1 MFYNKKHSNPCG
13 FATGSNNLEAFNEA
27 ISCDPISYF
36 GGIVSFNTEV
46 CGDLAEELAKPFLEC
61 IVAPSFTDDAL
72 KILSKRKILELL
84 SMTKSL
90 DKERFEI
97 KSASGVSI
105 TGKRYLY
112 QENSGL

>member
-1 MFYNKKHSNPCG
+1 MRLCNWKH
-13 FATGSNNLEAFNEA
+13 NLEAFNRA
-27 ISCDPISYF
+27 VSCDPISYF

-72 KILSKRKILELL
+72 KILSKENLVL

-97 KSASGVSI
+97 KSASG
-105 TGKRYLY
+105 GYLLQERYLY